1 MYRGEDIPLS
11 GFYVQGKLVSFRINL
26 CLECYMKLDPWTS
39 KSDQHLV
46 SPYNITPES
55 NMKVTRIKEMITN
68 QTKALDY

>member
-11 GFYVQGKLVSFRINL
+11 GVYVQGKLFSSRINL

-39 KSDQHLV
+39 KIDQRLV

-55 NMKVTRIKEMITN
+55 NMKVTRIKEMITD